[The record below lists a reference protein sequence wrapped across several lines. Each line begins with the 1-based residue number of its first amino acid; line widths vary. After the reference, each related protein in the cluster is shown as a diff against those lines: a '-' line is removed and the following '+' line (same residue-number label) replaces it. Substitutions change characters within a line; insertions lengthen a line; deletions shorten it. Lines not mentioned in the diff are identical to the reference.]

1 MCVFLYLFIY
11 VLTYCCIL
19 MCIIYMCISFIESM
33 VKSRILFTTHE
44 ITVGLENWSISRSK
58 LRNHCNYTQ
67 GHPANHHLR
76 GTEGSSQLGVM
87 VKKCEKIK
95 RSKNM
100 KLQNPPTIEDI
111 ILLNPSMVTSEITTT
126 GHCGN

>member
-1 MCVFLYLFIY
+1 
-11 VLTYCCIL
+11 
-19 MCIIYMCISFIESM
+19 MCISFIESM

-44 ITVGLENWSISRSK
+44 ITVCLENWSISRSK

-87 VKKCEKIK
+87 VKKYEKIK
-95 RSKNM
+95 RSKNIQ
-100 KLQNPPTIEDI
+100 KY
-111 ILLNPSMVTSEITTT
+111 EITKSP
-126 GHCGN
+126 NY